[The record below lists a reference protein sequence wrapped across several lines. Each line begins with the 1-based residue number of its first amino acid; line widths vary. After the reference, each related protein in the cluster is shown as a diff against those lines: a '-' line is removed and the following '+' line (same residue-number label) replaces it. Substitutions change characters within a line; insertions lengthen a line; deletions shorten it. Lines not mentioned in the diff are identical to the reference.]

1 MQQGECTFSPSFI
14 LKRGQFSMGST
25 NLRLM
30 SYTVISHSSLSPKR
44 PKGYLG
50 VAGSRCNVLFNW
62 GSSRLHCWKSK
73 DQLGDSGLQPQLG
86 IWISVVFVIVPVTA
100 VLALK
105 PESYTFWDKVLTFYV
120 RSKIGRAPAFFVLN
134 VHGTMS
140 CPKCAGGCHPQL
152 FASTL

>member
-1 MQQGECTFSPSFI
+1 MCCLTGALQGCIVGNPKTSW
-14 LKRGQFSMGST
+14 GA
-25 NLRLM
+25 
-30 SYTVISHSSLSPKR
+30 VDCSHS
-44 PKGYLG
+44 
-50 VAGSRCNVLFNW
+50 W
-62 GSSRLHCWKSK
+62 
-73 DQLGDSGLQPQLG
+73 D

-134 VHGTMS
+134 VHGTVS